1 MSKILDATCDAQ
13 GKVTADGVEVVG
25 AIVLSEGKQ
34 ASSGTAVMDGDK
46 VWYLTSSATDVKA
59 TLEKM
64 AAAITKIA
72 NMFTSVGSGMTGP
85 TTAPPG
91 TLPTDVVELNQMVA
105 EINQLK
111 GALK

>member
-13 GKVTADGVEVVG
+13 GKVTADGVEVIG

-72 NMFTSVGSGMTGP
+72 NMFTAVGSGMTGP

-91 TLPTDVVELNQMVA
+91 SLPTDVVELNQMVT